1 MKSPFN
7 FIVQPAL
14 GRRYSNTK
22 KIGGI
27 DLIIS
32 SSEED
37 ASASNR
43 EAIVKELPIGYSGPI
58 KIGDTLLVHHNVFK
72 FYNDIKGRRKSGKS
86 FFRDD
91 LFFVDADQFFLY
103 KQDGSWHSHDR
114 FCFVKPVPMEESLLS
129 KPGSKEPL
137 MGTMEY
143 PNKYLLSQG
152 VNKGTKISFTPD
164 SEYTFDIDGE
174 ELYRIYD
181 HQITMAN
188 GI

>member
-1 MKSPFN
+1 
-7 FIVQPAL
+7 
-14 GRRYSNTK
+14 
-22 KIGGI
+22 
-27 DLIIS
+27 
-32 SSEED
+32 
-37 ASASNR
+37 
-43 EAIVKELPIGYSGPI
+43 
-58 KIGDTLLVHHNVFK
+58 
-72 FYNDIKGRRKSGKS
+72 
-86 FFRDD
+86 
-91 LFFVDADQFFLY
+91 
-103 KQDGSWHSHDR
+103 
-114 FCFVKPVPMEESLLS
+114 MEESLLS